1 METGYPPAGSVVTHI
16 EVQRERR
23 FAGYKTR
30 SLPLVYP
37 GQEVLAD
44 QPVIR
49 VELPQ
54 ARDQAQPAQPAQP
67 SPSMIVPS
75 GLRGT
80 VVNTTPRGGVVIQ
93 TRVAIVTGTIGAGR
107 QTAGILT
114 PWQPASTRP
123 APVPAGAILVLPG
136 PASFAMLRQ
145 AVASGVA
152 GIVAGSIEMRDF
164 EGFLGLDVFDL
175 LNALDVDLVQARL
188 PALTLLFTEGFGSR
202 SMSSSTFQLLIRYQG
217 SIALLSGITSTRYG
231 LYPELLISLPETET
245 HEANWQPS
253 PFDTRLRLGAH
264 VRVIAGPEAGTT
276 GHIDYFFTHQH
287 RFLSGVQARAVR
299 LRLPD
304 GSTLV
309 VPIINIE
316 RIP

>member
-1 METGYPPAGSVVTHI
+1 MGTGYPPAGSVVTHI

-23 FAGYKTR
+23 FAGFKAR
-30 SLPLVYP
+30 SIPLVYP

-44 QPVIR
+44 QPVMR

-54 ARDQAQPAQPAQP
+54 ARGQAQPAPPVIIPA
-67 SPSMIVPS
+67 

-80 VVNTTPRGGVVIQ
+80 VVKTTPRGGVVIQ
-93 TRVAIVTGTIGAGR
+93 TRAAIVTGTIGAG
-107 QTAGILT
+107 QQIAGILT
-114 PWQPASTRP
+114 PWQPASSRP

-136 PASFAMLRQ
+136 PASFATLRQ

-152 GIVAGSIEMRDF
+152 GIVASSIEMRDF

-175 LNALDVDLVQARL
+175 LNALDVDLAQARL
-188 PALTLLFTEGFGSR
+188 PSPTLLFTEGFGSR
-202 SMSSSTFQLLIRYQG
+202 TMSSSTFQLLTRYQG
-217 SIALLSGITSTRYG
+217 SIALLSGVTSTRYA
-231 LYPELLISLPETET
+231 LYPELLISLPEAET
-245 HEANWQPS
+245 REGNWQPS
-253 PFDTRLRLGAH
+253 TFDARLRLGAH
-264 VRVIAGPEAGTT
+264 VRVLSGPEAGIT
-276 GHIDYFFTHQH
+276 GHIDYFFTHRH
-287 RFLSGVQARAVR
+287 RFLSGIQARAVR
-299 LRLPD
+299 LRLSD